1 MYYACT
7 NLKILGNIYKH
18 FTCLAALAWNKD
30 LKDEQSNERAWYDK
44 HIENNIRR
52 GTLLT
57 CHFMWWK
64 FHWSNTFDHSLILI
78 QHTLL

>member
-1 MYYACT
+1 MYYTGT

-52 GTLLT
+52 EHSWHVISCGGNSTEVTLLT
-57 CHFMWWK
+57 
-64 FHWSNTFDHSLILI
+64 
-78 QHTLL
+78 TL